1 MILNRGTSANKL
13 ATAQAEDVGK
23 QTVNKSTKWETK
35 RKHKSSKIR
44 PAAASGALNE
54 MQQGN

>member
-1 MILNRGTSANKL
+1 MSESKQSTS
-13 ATAQAEDVGK
+13 QQSEK
-23 QTVNKSTKWETK
+23 QKENI
-35 RKHKSSKIR
+35 KSSKIR